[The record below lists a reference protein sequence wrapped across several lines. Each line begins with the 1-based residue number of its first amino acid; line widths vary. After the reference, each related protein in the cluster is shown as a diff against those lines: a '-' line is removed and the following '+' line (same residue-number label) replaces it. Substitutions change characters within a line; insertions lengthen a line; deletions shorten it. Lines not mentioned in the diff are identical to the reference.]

1 MEIRQR
7 RAAALAGRREE
18 LRGTNGK
25 LKNLKSQ
32 LARLQSGDIEKLLAP
47 VQKEITSC
55 ESRADE
61 LGREVQQR
69 ERQQV
74 DDKGL
79 RRSLA
84 SFEELWRAMNMDERR
99 GLVKELVERVGYDD
113 WVPNDLYMN
122 YYFLAPRH
130 LPRRTAPS

>member
-7 RAAALAGRREE
+7 LAAALAGLREE

-32 LARLQSGDIEKLLAP
+32 LARFRHGDIEKLAA
-47 VQKEITSC
+47 VQKEITRC

-61 LGREVQQR
+61 LGREVRRR

-74 DDKGL
+74 DDKDL

-84 SFEELWRAMNMDERR
+84 SFEELWRAMNLDEQR

-113 WVPNDLYMN
+113 
-122 YYFLAPRH
+122 
-130 LPRRTAPS
+130 RTGKVTISFRSTQAKELITKGGLH